1 MKKIGLDTFMDFRKD
16 DRGVRGQGHENSML
30 AADYLSLRRSDGRR
44 FSIGDFMHTGTV
56 LRVEHR
62 KPSPCV
68 RLLIVYQTNTRSS
81 GLRYM
86 PSPGFIS

>member
-44 FSIGDFMHTGTV
+44 FSIGDFMCIRGRFSVWNTESRP
-56 LRVEHR
+56 RVFG
-62 KPSPCV
+62 C
-68 RLLIVYQTNTRSS
+68 
-81 GLRYM
+81 
-86 PSPGFIS
+86 

>member
-1 MKKIGLDTFMDFRKD
+1 MIEAFEDKGMKTVCWLLIT
-16 DRGVRGQGHENSML
+16 
-30 AADYLSLRRSDGRR
+30 YLCVALTGGAFLLEILCAYGDG
-44 FSIGDFMHTGTV
+44 SPCGTQ
-56 LRVEHR
+56 
-62 KPSPCV
+62 KASPCV